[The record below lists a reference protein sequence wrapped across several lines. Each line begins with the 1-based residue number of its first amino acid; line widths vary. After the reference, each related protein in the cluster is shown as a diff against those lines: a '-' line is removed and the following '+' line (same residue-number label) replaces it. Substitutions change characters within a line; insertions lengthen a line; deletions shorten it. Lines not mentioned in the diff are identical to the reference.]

1 MSTPTDG
8 ASRSPASRRTVLFLT
23 PNLEDNST
31 GRTYSLWLLAN
42 ALGWTSKVISFR
54 GESVWS
60 PLRDSEF
67 ADACSKIGISSR
79 SEQAKYLSRI
89 ASEYDVVIAVK
100 PLRDS
105 FGIAISALKIKPFP
119 LVVDI
124 DDPDI
129 EARLAWRPLWRAVAW
144 RIRFFRYWVS
154 IRNPSVIHDK
164 AEIIVSNPTLQKK
177 YGGALVPH
185 ARTDPSA
192 GANHISNQPKIA
204 FVGTTRA
211 HKGVDILRQAVALT
225 SDAGFTIGITADA
238 PPDAMPWESWIGRVP
253 FEKGLEFVA
262 EADIVVIPSRRNDNS
277 VGQLP
282 VKLVDAML
290 LGRAVVVTD
299 VDPLPWAV
307 GDDGVVVNGT
317 ADAIAEALLAL
328 IDPATRA
335 HLGSKMR
342 DRALELFTVERIAPA
357 FEGACITAIS
367 RVPRA

>member
-1 MSTPTDG
+1 MSATDSHIPATPK
-8 ASRSPASRRTVLFLT
+8 RSVLFVT

-42 ALGWTSKVISFR
+42 ALGWSSKVISFR
-54 GESVWS
+54 GESVWT
-60 PLRDSEF
+60 PLLDSEF
-67 ADACSKIGISSR
+67 AAACSKIGISSR
-79 SEQAKYLSRI
+79 SEQAKYLSRV
-89 ASEYDVVIAVK
+89 ASEYDVVVAVK

-129 EARLAWRPLWRAVAW
+129 EARLAWKPLWRAVAW

-154 IRNPSVIHDK
+154 IRNPPAIHDK
-164 AEIIVSNPTLQKK
+164 AEVIVSNPTLQKK

-185 ARTDPSA
+185 ARTDTFA
-192 GANHISNQPKIA
+192 GATHASDQPKVA

-238 PPDAMPWESWIGRVP
+238 PPDAKPWESWIGRVP

-277 VGQLP
+277 IGQLP

-307 GDDGVVVNGT
+307 GENGIVVEGSPE
-317 ADAIAEALLAL
+317 AIATALLAL
-328 IDPATRA
+328 KDPTTRA
-335 HLGSKMR
+335 RLGTAMR
-342 DRALELFTVERIAPA
+342 DRALELFIVERISPA
-357 FEGACITAIS
+357 FEGACLAAVS
-367 RVPRA
+367 RVSHRP